1 MQYPS
6 SAALREIAG
15 PCSTTQTQQ
24 LQPLVDAVRQ
34 RHPHAVLGIVY
45 YGSCLRQGTPRQG
58 LVDFYVLVDS
68 YRHAHASKTSALA
81 NRLVPPNVYYL
92 ETIGHNGDV
101 LRCKYAILSLKD
113 LQHGVTH
120 AHLSSLWGRFAQPM
134 AIVYA
139 CDPDSHDAIQACCG
153 QAVITLLNKAL
164 PVLNPPMA
172 AATTLGAALTLSYGN
187 ELRTESQQRG
197 QQLAEADQAE
207 YARRIQAALEY
218 LAFPVFH
225 NEAGLL
231 EWQPTQQQI
240 RQASRAWR
248 LRGPAGHALSLV
260 RLAKACFTFDNA
272 IDYGAWKLQRHTG
285 VAIEVTPKLRKH
297 PLIHVW
303 PILWRLYRQGVLR

>member
-1 MQYPS
+1 MPYPS

-24 LQPLVDAVRQ
+24 LQPLIDAIRQ
-34 RHPHAVLGIVY
+34 RHRGILGIVY
-45 YGSCLRQGTPRQG
+45 YGSCLRQGTPDQG

-68 YRHAHASKTSALA
+68 YRQAHDNPISALA

-92 ETIGHNGDV
+92 ETGGAAGTW
-101 LRCKYAILSLKD
+101 LRCKYAILSLKA

-120 AHLSSLWGRFAQPM
+120 DFLSSLWGRFAQPM
-134 AIVYA
+134 ALVYTR
-139 CDPDSHDAIQACCG
+139 DQSSREAIQACCG

-164 PVLNPPMA
+164 PVLTPPMSA
-172 AATTLGAALTLSYGN
+172 AATLGAALTLSYGN

-197 QQLAEADQAE
+197 QQLATADQAE
-207 YARRIQAALEY
+207 YARRLQAALRY
-218 LAFPVFH
+218 LDFPVIY
-225 NEAGLL
+225 NKSQQL
-231 EWQPTQQQI
+231 EWQPSPKQMH
-240 RQASRAWR
+240 RARHAWR
-248 LRGPAGHALSLV
+248 LRRPAGHALSLV

-285 VAIEVTPKLRKH
+285 VTIEVTPKLRQH